1 MPDEPTTATPAASDP
16 TPAPEPAPAAEP
28 AAAPAV
34 AAAPAAEPAA
44 APAAEPAAAPAAP
57 AGAYPVEEPKGPK
70 GVASSHF
77 NGQAFEMT
85 QSQLDQVVHEGLTA
99 LQQRGQQQP
108 AAPAQPE
115 PGSEEEVTR
124 LRNDLSA
131 LQQQV
136 NASSYESRLQNETSR
151 LNQALDAEVLKH
163 EVFKDNPDLSE
174 VGRKSALALLNHNP
188 RMSEV
193 DAMKKVAN
201 DFGKAL
207 NAKKDQWVRG
217 KMSDAASAEAG
228 PGGEPTA
235 SPTSKPL
242 TGNDLMRG
250 KVRDQAM
257 RRLGATQLTQ

>member
-1 MPDEPTTATPAASDP
+1 MPDEPTTAVPAASDP

-28 AAAPAV
+28 AAAPAAEPV
-34 AAAPAAEPAA
+34 AAPADAPAAEPAA
-44 APAAEPAAAPAAP
+44 APATP
-57 AGAYPVEEPKGPK
+57 AGAYPVVEPAKAK
-70 GVASSHF
+70 AAASSHF
-77 NGQAFEMT
+77 NGQAFEMS
-85 QSQLDQVVHEGLTA
+85 QAQLDQVVHEGLTA
-99 LQQRGQQQP
+99 IQHRASQQP
-108 AAPAQPE
+108 APQAQPE
-115 PGSEEEVTR
+115 AGSEEEVTR
-124 LRNDLSA
+124 LRTDLAA